1 VKRKHP
7 QLIDHEATALAGF
20 RDPRSYVKRS
30 KAGNLLTFLFGL
42 DMAALRQKVFERSR
56 GCCEMRLRGVLGGRC
71 QRNIAWE
78 TMELHHEPSLGQGG
92 CDTEEGTLASCR
104 RCHHARHLM
113 IRSDRAERRAHATE

>member
-1 VKRKHP
+1 MKRKHP
-7 QLIDHEATALAGF
+7 QIIDREATAAARF
-20 RDPRSYVKRS
+20 ADPRSYVRRGK
-30 KAGNLLTFLFGL
+30 TFLFGL

-92 CDTEEGTLASCR
+92 CDTEDGTLASCR

-113 IRSDRAERRAHATE
+113 IRSDKAERRVRAGIRK